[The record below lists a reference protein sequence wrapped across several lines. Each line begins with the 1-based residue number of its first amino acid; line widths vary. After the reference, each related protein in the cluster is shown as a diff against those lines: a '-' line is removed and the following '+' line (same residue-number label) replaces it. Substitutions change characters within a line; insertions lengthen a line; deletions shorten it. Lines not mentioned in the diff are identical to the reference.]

1 MFRPKLP
8 ALAGYVEVEKDG
20 KHYYKSIETNALF
33 SVDEVLAIP
42 TNEDDLAGMI
52 VNLAYE
58 VELLK
63 LGVEESEVI

>member
-8 ALAGYVEVEKDG
+8 ALAGYVEVTKDG
-20 KHYYKSIETNALF
+20 EHYYKSIETNALF
-33 SVDEVLAIP
+33 SADEVSAIP
-42 TNEDDLAGMI
+42 TNGDDLAGMI
-52 VNLAYE
+52 VDLAYE

>member
-8 ALAGYVEVEKDG
+8 ALAGYVEVQKDG

-42 TNEDDLAGMI
+42 TNEDDLAGMV

-58 VELLK
+58 MELLK
-63 LGVEESEVI
+63 LGVEEGEVI